1 MGVDVAVVAVVP
13 ATAADEV
20 VVAAPLPEPDQV
32 RLGDLPVERF
42 NQVVTPAGSPTSH
55 HQEGPL
61 AVVKFGIET
70 RQSFIF
76 YFNFYDLISL
86 SGEVTKGW

>member
-1 MGVDVAVVAVVP
+1 MLLNCSLVVAGSVVGVDVAVVAVVP

-42 NQVVTPAGSPTSH
+42 NQVVTPAGSPTR
-55 HQEGPL
+55 
-61 AVVKFGIET
+61 AT
-70 RQSFIF
+70 
-76 YFNFYDLISL
+76 
-86 SGEVTKGW
+86 TKRVRLHW